1 MVFLIP
7 HFYVHYGLF
16 LKKCNY
22 EVHVKRKNFLF
33 FKYQISNVIWLILLK
48 KFENTM
54 HIICYKKNLQ
64 IPESKKIMQQ
74 FLIAMMFYELHY
86 TYK

>member
-1 MVFLIP
+1 
-7 HFYVHYGLF
+7 
-16 LKKCNY
+16 
-22 EVHVKRKNFLF
+22 
-33 FKYQISNVIWLILLK
+33 
-48 KFENTM
+48 M

-86 TYK
+86 TYKQIITHISVQVTKNSIQIII